1 LLGEAD
7 VVVHDRLVTDAVLD
21 LARRDAERI
30 FVGKQRANHCLRQEE
45 INALLVRLG
54 QEGRKVVRLKGGDPF
69 VFGRG
74 GEEAEALA
82 AAGVAFE
89 VIPGVTAALACAA
102 QARIPLT
109 HREATRAVTLLTGHT
124 KDGVIDLDFRS
135 LVRTGATLAVYMGLL
150 ALPRLRDGLFEAGL
164 ERATP
169 AALIEAGGTPLQ
181 RTLRGTLDELVGQAE
196 SWSTGGPV
204 LILIGD
210 AVGHGV

>member
-1 LLGEAD
+1 
-7 VVVHDRLVTDAVLD
+7 
-21 LARRDAERI
+21 
-30 FVGKQRANHCLRQEE
+30 
-45 INALLVRLG
+45 
-54 QEGRKVVRLKGGDPF
+54 
-69 VFGRG
+69 
-74 GEEAEALA
+74 
-82 AAGVAFE
+82 VAFE